1 MCITK
6 ILKMRTNIVID
17 DELMN
22 QAISL
27 SKNKTK
33 KGVVE
38 EALQLLIRFNKQLK
52 IRKLR
57 GKLTWDGDLNQMRL
71 DT

>member
-1 MCITK
+1 
-6 ILKMRTNIVID
+6 MRTNIVID

-27 SKNKTK
+27 STNKTK

-52 IRKLR
+52 IRELR
-57 GKLTWDGDLNQMRL
+57 GKLNWEGNLDQMRL

>member
-1 MCITK
+1 
-6 ILKMRTNIVID
+6 MRTNIVID

-22 QAISL
+22 KAISL

-38 EALQLLIRFNKQLK
+38 EALLLLIRFKNQLK
-52 IRKLR
+52 IRDLR
-57 GKLTWDGDLNQMRL
+57 GDLSWEGDLDQMRL
-71 DT
+71 DK

>member
-1 MCITK
+1 
-6 ILKMRTNIVID
+6 MRTNIVID
-17 DELMN
+17 DELMK
-22 QAISL
+22 QAIAL

-38 EALQLLIRFNKQLK
+38 EALQLLVSFKKQFK

-57 GKLTWDGDLNQMRL
+57 GKLSWEGNLDQMRL

>member
-1 MCITK
+1 
-6 ILKMRTNIVID
+6 MRTNIVID
-17 DELMN
+17 DELMK
-22 QAISL
+22 QAIAL

-38 EALQLLIRFNKQLK
+38 EALQLLVSFKKQLK

-57 GKLTWDGDLNQMRL
+57 GKLTWEGNLNQMRL

>member
-1 MCITK
+1 
-6 ILKMRTNIVID
+6 MRTNIVID
-17 DELMN
+17 DALMD
-22 QAISL
+22 QAIAL

-38 EALQLLIRFNKQLK
+38 EALQLLIRFNKQLE
-52 IRKLR
+52 IRELR

>member
-1 MCITK
+1 
-6 ILKMRTNIVID
+6 MRTNIVID
-17 DELMN
+17 DELMK
-22 QAISL
+22 QAIAL

-38 EALQLLIRFNKQLK
+38 EALQLLVSFKKQFK

-57 GKLTWDGDLNQMRL
+57 GKLTWEGNLDQMRL

>member
-1 MCITK
+1 
-6 ILKMRTNIVID
+6 MRTNIVID

-52 IRKLR
+52 IQELR
-57 GKLTWDGDLNQMRL
+57 GKLNWEGNLDQMRL

>member
-1 MCITK
+1 
-6 ILKMRTNIVID
+6 MRTNIVID

-52 IRKLR
+52 IRELR
-57 GKLTWDGDLNQMRL
+57 GKLNWEGNLNQMRL